1 MKLSFFKYLTQFL
14 FRAKT
19 RQGLLLLSTLGLVIS
34 SFALIVLQSTMGGL
48 QGKLLER
55 SKNIKGHGTIS
66 INQLDLNL
74 REQLKKQLIEKE
86 ILFVEEYQLEV
97 LLKVGEYMAPV
108 IVHGIPLDS
117 KLPAQV
123 FENNLEEV
131 IIGRDLSR
139 SLGLSKGDSLK
150 LISPGHTT
158 GFFYEVPRSISLYL
172 DTVIGTDVPDV
183 DSFHIW
189 APINKVRNLTGIV
202 NGANYLRVFSPLK
215 ELKSVELPKQAS
227 ITSWEEEHK
236 TLVKALG
243 LENTVMVFLF
253 SATTILV
260 GLSITT
266 GLLILFDQTK
276 VDLAS
281 FWILGSSEK
290 SIFKSFQSFLYAMNF
305 VSVGIGIGVGL
316 IFLFLLDNY
325 GLEIMPDIFVEQK
338 IPVKI
343 TARGIGISFGVPL
356 IIGLIFSKLSLVQ
369 FAKDAGYTKIL
380 RGPSL

>member
-1 MKLSFFKYLTQFL
+1 
-14 FRAKT
+14 
-19 RQGLLLLSTLGLVIS
+19 
-34 SFALIVLQSTMGGL
+34 MGGL

-55 SKNIKGHGTIS
+55 SKNIKGHGTIY
-66 INQLDLNL
+66 INQLDSNA
-74 REQLKKQLIEKE
+74 RDELKKSLTQSKISF
-86 ILFVEEYQLEV
+86 IEEYQLEV

-108 IVHGIPLDS
+108 VVHGIAEDA
-117 KLPAQV
+117 KLPKQV

-131 IIGRDLSR
+131 IVGRDLSR
-139 SLGLSKGDSLK
+139 SLGLSKGDRIR

-158 GFFYEVPRSISLYL
+158 GFFYEVPRSVSLYL
-172 DTVIGTDVPDV
+172 DSVISTDVPDV
-183 DSFHIW
+183 DSFHAW
-189 APINKVRNLTGIV
+189 APINKVRNLTGV
-202 NGANYLRVFSPLK
+202 VDGANYLRIFSPLK
-215 ELKSVELPKQAS
+215 MLKTLEIPKEAT
-227 ITSWEEEHK
+227 ITSWEQEHK

-290 SIFKSFQSFLYAMNF
+290 TIFKSFQSFLYAMNF

-316 IFLFLLDNY
+316 LFLFLLDNY

-338 IPVKI
+338 IPVRVTTK
-343 TARGIGISFGVPL
+343 GIGISFGVPL
-356 IIGLIFSKLSLVQ
+356 VIGLIFSKLSLIQ
-369 FAKDAGYTKIL
+369 FSKDAGYTKIL